1 MRFSTVELD
10 MQLCRLK
17 EAKRKGSLIVRL
29 RSFVFL
35 ATMLLAGLPAVAQSL
50 PAQVVA
56 LYPEKTGEL
65 AFVDVQTLRR
75 SAHYPQIKA
84 QVLPE
89 RFRTLEQWTNA
100 LGIDFEREVRQLSW
114 AFVTTGEPGA
124 QAGGV
129 DFVGVAEGQ
138 FPLGGIEG
146 RARGL
151 KLTVSKA
158 SGATLVSLGKSEQ
171 GAEFVFAFVDASTAL
186 FGSRSA
192 VEEIVTRRTQ
202 GGSNVMN
209 NAAMSAQINALNGS
223 RAPVWFVLD
232 RRFSGLAFKE
242 MMPEASQVQ
251 GFDAVAGRVLGATLK
266 IDLRNG
272 LASESSV
279 RCQDAS
285 DCVLLSSAAQ
295 AAFAFQALRLR
306 DQSPELA
313 RALGDARIN
322 RSDTRLDIELTVA
335 ESQFAALLAKNGL
348 VFKF

>member
-1 MRFSTVELD
+1 MRF
-10 MQLCRLK
+10 
-17 EAKRKGSLIVRL
+17 
-29 RSFVFL
+29 RSVVLSGVFF
-35 ATMLLAGLPAVAQSL
+35 LAGLPAAAQSL
-50 PAQVVA
+50 PSQVVA
-56 LYPEKTGEL
+56 LYPQKTGEL
-65 AFVDVQTLRR
+65 VFVDVQALRR
-75 SAHYPQIKA
+75 SPHYAQMKA

-89 RFRTLEQWTNA
+89 RFRTLEQWTGA

-114 AFVTTGEPGA
+114 AFVPAGA
-124 QAGGV
+124 AQESGGI

-158 SGATLVSLGKSEQ
+158 SGSTLVSLGKNEQ
-171 GAEFVFAFVDASTAL
+171 DAEFVFAFVDAGTAL
-186 FGSRSA
+186 FGARGA
-192 VEEIVTRRTQ
+192 VEEILTRRAQ
-202 GGSNVMN
+202 GGPNVMEN
-209 NAAMSAQINALNGS
+209 PAMSGQIKALNGS

-232 RRFSGLAFKE
+232 RRFSSMTFKQ
-242 MMPEASQVQ
+242 MLPEASQVQ
-251 GFDAVAGRVLGATLK
+251 GFDAVASRVLGTTLK

-272 LASESSV
+272 LSSEASV

-295 AAFAFQALRLR
+295 AAFAFQALRLK
-306 DQSPELA
+306 DTSPELA

-322 RSDTRLDIELTVA
+322 RSDTRVDIELTVP

-348 VFKF
+348 ALKF